1 MSTAPDESWKK
12 LEGNYLISERVWEP
26 LKSNPDK
33 PLLVERI
40 LELVDE
46 EADTVEAHPLALMV
60 EVKVLVVSWEST
72 NLISQKWEE
81 EVETTSRTSGLIEP
95 VHGELKG
102 ILDGFLVALLIDE
115 VNQVD
120 IAIELELVVDVLLKG
135 FGLGMREGMI
145 SLQACHTLH
154 EEAILTVSGL
164 SMTSRSGW

>member
-60 EVKVLVVSWEST
+60 EVKVLVVS
-72 NLISQKWEE
+72 
-81 EVETTSRTSGLIEP
+81 
-95 VHGELKG
+95 
-102 ILDGFLVALLIDE
+102 
-115 VNQVD
+115 
-120 IAIELELVVDVLLKG
+120 
-135 FGLGMREGMI
+135 
-145 SLQACHTLH
+145 
-154 EEAILTVSGL
+154 
-164 SMTSRSGW
+164 